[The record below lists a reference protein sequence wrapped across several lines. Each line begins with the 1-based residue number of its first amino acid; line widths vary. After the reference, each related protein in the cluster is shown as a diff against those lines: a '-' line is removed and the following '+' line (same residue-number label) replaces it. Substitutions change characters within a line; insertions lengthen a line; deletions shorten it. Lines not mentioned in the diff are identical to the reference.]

1 MYQRFAIGLKNDP
14 YRPRPKTNVT
24 RLLKTQSAARK
35 KSAAATDMS
44 STMTVVIMVSRRV
57 GQVTLATSVR
67 TCCRNSK
74 GLVLA
79 IFSPCRGKPP
89 PASCLPARASVV
101 AGVEGLEP
109 PTPGFGDRCSSQL
122 SYTPNA
128 CSKVLTRT
136 AIFIVI
142 SSTRRP
148 NLLERVKGIEPS
160 SSAWKAAALPLSYT
174 RIHPAYTKR
183 VVGGG

>member
-1 MYQRFAIGLKNDP
+1 M
-14 YRPRPKTNVT
+14 NVT
-24 RLLKTQSAARK
+24 RVLKMQSAARK

-67 TCCRNSK
+67 TCCMNSK

-79 IFSPCRGKPP
+79 IFSPCCGKPP
-89 PASCLPARASVV
+89 PDSCLPARASVV

-122 SYTPNA
+122 SYTPIQVSEVRNQN
-128 CSKVLTRT
+128 SERLLSMLTSV
-136 AIFIVI
+136 ALLGCAFLSLSLFFDLI
-142 SSTRRP
+142 SDF
-148 NLLERVKGIEPS
+148 
-160 SSAWKAAALPLSYT
+160 
-174 RIHPAYTKR
+174 
-183 VVGGG
+183 